1 MKAVGSQA
9 TPEVIE
15 TWAEVY
21 DLFQSFRGERRERLE
36 QVAERLGITFK
47 VARRRL
53 RNYEAMVKAGN
64 ADKLPE
70 RPEAERAEPAEPS
83 PSAPP
88 RRVFRPSAGS
98 AETSRAAAP
107 SAGAS
112 GEFQDRM
119 LTCADCGED
128 FTWSAGEQAFFRE
141 RGLTSEPRRCKPCR
155 AARRASSN

>member
-15 TWAEVY
+15 SWAEVY
-21 DLFQSFRGERRERLE
+21 DLFQTFNGERRERLE
-36 QVAERLGITFK
+36 QVAARLGITFK

-53 RNYEAMVKAGN
+53 RNYEAMMKAGN

-70 RPEAERAEPAEPS
+70 RPEAERPPPPPA
-83 PSAPP
+83 APP
-88 RRVFRPSAGS
+88 RRVFRPQPRG
-98 AETSRAAAP
+98 AETARPAAA
-107 SAGAS
+107 SAVAAS

-155 AARRASSN
+155 AARRASGN

>member
-15 TWAEVY
+15 SWAEVY
-21 DLFQSFRGERRERLE
+21 DLFQTFSGERRERLE

-53 RNYEAMVKAGN
+53 RNYEAMMKAGN

-70 RPEAERAEPAEPS
+70 RPEAARPAQAAP

-88 RRVFRPSAGS
+88 RRVFRPQPKGADTG
-98 AETSRAAAP
+98 RAAA
-107 SAGAS
+107 SAVTAS

-155 AARRASSN
+155 AARRASGN